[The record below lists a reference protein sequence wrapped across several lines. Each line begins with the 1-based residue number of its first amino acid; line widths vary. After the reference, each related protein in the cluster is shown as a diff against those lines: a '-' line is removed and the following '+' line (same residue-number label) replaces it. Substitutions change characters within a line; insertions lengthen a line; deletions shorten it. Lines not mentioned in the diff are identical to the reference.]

1 MKNLKII
8 GKVTIFFGIVSII
21 FAVISA
27 IITYYLLQST
37 SPTAPTDYTL
47 FVILSTML
55 PYLFFAVLS
64 LVIAFISRS
73 VEKETILQTQPTEVI
88 T

>member
-8 GKVTIFFGIVSII
+8 GKVAAFFGVASII
-21 FAVISA
+21 FAVVLA
-27 IITYYLLQST
+27 IITYYLLQIT
-37 SPTAPTDYTL
+37 SPSAPTDYVL

-64 LVIAFISRS
+64 LVIAFIFRR
-73 VEKETILQTQPTEVI
+73 VEKEVILQTQPTEII